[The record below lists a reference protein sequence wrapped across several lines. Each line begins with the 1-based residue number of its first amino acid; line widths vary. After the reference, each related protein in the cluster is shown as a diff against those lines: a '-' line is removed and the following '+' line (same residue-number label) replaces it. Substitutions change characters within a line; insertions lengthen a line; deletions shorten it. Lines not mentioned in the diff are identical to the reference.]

1 MILFD
6 GSNLHRGSPIEDGL
20 RYSLTNYYFPKRI
33 INRERNKVKEF
44 LIN

>member
-20 RYSLTNYYFPKRI
+20 RYSLTNYYFPKKLLI
-33 INRERNKVKEF
+33 EKEIK
-44 LIN
+44 LKISN